1 MVGLNG
7 KVKRLS
13 NHLIPVWT
21 PQFFVH
27 HAGDPCYLTTYTGAK
42 SITDKYKLPLVTVTG
57 GGDFSGNACNAFTEH
72 GFRGKEKEA
81 MAAIGRIIKTGTA
94 SQLDIN

>member
-1 MVGLNG
+1 M
-7 KVKRLS
+7 
-13 NHLIPVWT
+13 
-21 PQFFVH
+21 
-27 HAGDPCYLTTYTGAK
+27 

-81 MAAIGRIIKTGTA
+81 MAAIGGIIKTGTA